1 MWKRNLCASLAAASM
16 VFVGVERAQADDAAA
31 LIGGALLG
39 GIIVNEMNKNKA
51 RRTTTTRTVVSSSQ
65 REQNRQVQIAL
76 NYFGY
81 NVGGADGVLGSNSRA
96 GIRRFQADMGY
107 NVDGYL
113 DQHELN
119 FLLGS
124 HQRAMSSAHMQPYS
138 QIVATQGHTGLL
150 RTYRNEQLGIA
161 TPGSQMQSPQMA
173 TAPQPAPMPQ
183 PVPQATQPEPVTARA
198 DTGASSGGGLPQ
210 FTFTKDD
217 RSIRDHCDQVHVRT
231 AANGGLSTP
240 DTLSDA
246 GFALSEQFCMART
259 QAMSDSARIE
269 ASIPNMTRAQIEAQ
283 CEGLAQAIAPQMS
296 GIETQPAN
304 QVMARTKTFL
314 ESSGQPMAQLVSGAK
329 VCLGAGYR
337 ADNAEVALASAV
349 LLTSAGQG
357 GYGEMVSHQLRE
369 GFGVMQAAP
378 QMASSWM
385 QVALTAVAN
394 GERVLGQTPERIGVI
409 QAAGGSAMPVFPTA
423 SE

>member
-16 VFVGVERAQADDAAA
+16 VFVGVERARADDAASF
-31 LIGGALLG
+31 LGGALLG

-51 RRTTTTRTVVSSSQ
+51 RRTTTTTTRTVVSSSQ
-65 REQNRQVQIAL
+65 REQNRQVQTAL

-81 NVGGADGVLGSNSRA
+81 NVGVADGVLGRNSRA
-96 GIRRFQADMGY
+96 GIRAYQADMGY
-107 NVDGYL
+107 TVDGYL
-113 DQHELN
+113 DDYERN

-124 HQRAMSSAHMQPYS
+124 HQRAMASAHMQPYA

-161 TPGSQMQSPQMA
+161 TPGTQMA
-173 TAPQPAPMPQ
+173 TAPMPAPAPM
-183 PVPQATQPEPVTARA
+183 PQATQPEPVTARA

-240 DTLSDA
+240 DNLTDA

-259 QAMSDSARIE
+259 QAMSDSARFE
-269 ASIPNMTRAQIEAQ
+269 ELIPDMTREQIEAQ
-283 CEGLAQAIAPQMS
+283 CEGLAQAMASQMDGLES
-296 GIETQPAN
+296 QPAT
-304 QVMARTKTFL
+304 QVMARTKAFL
-314 ESSGQPMAQLVSGAK
+314 ESSGQPMDQLVSGGK
-329 VCLGAGYR
+329 LCLGAGYR

-357 GYGEMVSHQLRE
+357 GYGEMVSHHLRE

-378 QMASSWM
+378 QMAAGWM
-385 QVALTAVAN
+385 QVALAAVAD
-394 GERVLGQTPERIGVI
+394 GQRVLGQTPERIAVI
-409 QAAGGSAMPVFPTA
+409 QAAGGGSAMPVFPSA

>member
-16 VFVGVERAQADDAAA
+16 VFVGVERARADDAAA
-31 LIGGALLG
+31 LLGGALLG

-51 RRTTTTRTVVSSSQ
+51 RRSTATTRTGVSSSQ

-81 NVGGADGVLGSNSRA
+81 NVGGADGVLGRNSRN

-113 DQHELN
+113 DDHELN

-124 HQRAMSSAHMQPYS
+124 HQRAMASAHMAPYA
-138 QIVATQGHTGLL
+138 QIVATQGHPGLL

-161 TPGSQMQSPQMA
+161 TPGTQMA
-173 TAPQPAPMPQ
+173 AATQPMPAP
-183 PVPQATQPEPVTARA
+183 VPAPTQPEPVTARA
-198 DTGASSGGGLPQ
+198 DTGGALPQ
-210 FTFTKDD
+210 FNITPVE
-217 RSIRDHCDQVHVRT
+217 RSIRDHCDQVNVRS
-231 AANGGLSTP
+231 AANGGLSAP
-240 DTLSDA
+240 GNIADA

-259 QAMSDSARIE
+259 QAMSDTIRIE
-269 ASIPNMTRAQIEAQ
+269 ASIPDMTREQVEAQ
-283 CEGLAQAIAPQMS
+283 CEGLAQAIAPQMD
-296 GIETQPAN
+296 GLETMPAN
-304 QVMARTKTFL
+304 QVMAKTRAFL
-314 ESSGQPMAQLVSGAK
+314 EASGQPMAQLVSGGK

-337 ADNAEVALASAV
+337 ADNAQMALASAV

-357 GYGEMVSHQLRE
+357 GYGEMVSHHLRE
-369 GFGVMQAAP
+369 GFGVLQAAP
-378 QMASSWM
+378 QSAASWM
-385 QVALTAVAN
+385 QVAMTAVAN
-394 GERVLGQTPERIGVI
+394 GQRVLGQTPERVAVI
-409 QAAGGSAMPVFPTA
+409 KAASGGALPTFGTA